1 MVSSKI
7 EKLKK
12 ILICP
17 SSFGEFDSSSIK
29 LLEKNNFQI
38 TLNPFKRKIK
48 NYELKELL
56 KDNIIGTIAG
66 LEEYDS
72 EILCHS
78 SLKIISR
85 VGSGIDNIDLNY
97 TNKKGIKVLN
107 TPDGPTQSVAE
118 LTVCMMLTLLRNNFF
133 NIESMKKNIWNR
145 SIGNEMSDKNIV
157 IIGYGRI
164 GKKVAKILKSFCKNI
179 FIVDPLMKSK
189 TFKNITYEESLKIGE
204 VFSLHTNSKN
214 LFFTQNDLDK
224 IKKENIYIL
233 NSSRGHNLDE
243 NAIIY
248 GLNNKIINGVWLDV
262 FKDEPYEKGLLFNDE
277 RILMTPHVS
286 SYTIEC
292 RKNME
297 MQATLNLINFFNEN
311 RL

>member
-17 SSFGEFDSSSIK
+17 SSFGEFSSSSIE

-38 TLNPFKRKIK
+38 TFNPFKRKIK
-48 NYELKELL
+48 INELKELL

-66 LEEYDS
+66 LEEYNY
-72 EILCHS
+72 EILSHS

-97 TNKKGIKVLN
+97 ANEKSIKILN

-118 LTVCMMLTLLRNNFF
+118 LTICMMLTLLRNNFF
-133 NIESMKKNIWNR
+133 NIESMKKNIWRR
-145 SIGNEMSDKNIV
+145 SIGNELSDKNIV

-164 GKKVAKILKSFCKNI
+164 GKRVSKILKSFCKNI
-179 FIVDPLMKSK
+179 FIVDPFNKSK
-189 TFKNITYEESLKIGE
+189 SFNNITYEEALKIGE
-204 VFSLHTNSKN
+204 IFSLHTNSKN
-214 LFFTQNDLDK
+214 LFFTQSDLNK
-224 IKKENIYIL
+224 IKKKNIFIL
-233 NSSRGHNLDE
+233 NSSRGHNIDE
-243 NAIIY
+243 NAILY
-248 GLNNKIINGVWLDV
+248 GLNNNIINGVWLDV
-262 FKDEPYEKGLLFNDE
+262 FKEEPYMEGLLYNDK

-297 MQATLNLINFFNEN
+297 IQATLNLINFFNEN
-311 RL
+311 